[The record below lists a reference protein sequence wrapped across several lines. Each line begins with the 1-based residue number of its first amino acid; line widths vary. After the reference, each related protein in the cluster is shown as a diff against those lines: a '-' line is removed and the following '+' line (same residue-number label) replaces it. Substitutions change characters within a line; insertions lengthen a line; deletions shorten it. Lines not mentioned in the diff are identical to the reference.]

1 MDVEKLLQDYK
12 NDNISLEQAVS
23 SLKKLPYEDIGYCKI
38 DHHRKL
44 RSGYPEVIFGLG
56 KTAEQVKG
64 IVKHMLKSSDDDIFI
79 TKATQEMYNSIKDV
93 EGLNYYEECK
103 IIHIVRNKI
112 SMSEKYVA
120 VISGGTGDI
129 PVCRE
134 AVCTLNA
141 MGISNKEIYDV
152 GVCGVHRLLG
162 CLDVL
167 QGARAIIAAAGMEGA
182 LPTVV
187 AGLTSCPVIAVPTDV
202 GYGASF
208 GGISALLTML
218 NSCANRVSVVNIGNG
233 YGAACVA
240 EAIVRGDT

>member
-1 MDVEKLLQDYK
+1 MDVKKLLQDYK
-12 NDNISLEQAVS
+12 EGKITLEEATAL
-23 SLKKLPYEDIGYCKI
+23 LKKLPYEDIGYCKI
-38 DHHRKL
+38 DHHRQI
-44 RSGYPEVIFGLG
+44 RSGHPEVIFGLG
-56 KTAEQVKG
+56 KTTEQVKG
-64 IVKHMLKSSDDDIFI
+64 IVSHMLESGGENILI
-79 TKATQEMYNSIKDV
+79 TKATKEMYEALSGID
-93 EGLNYYEECK
+93 GLNYYEECS
-103 IIHIVRNKI
+103 IIHIIRKNIPESK
-112 SMSEKYVA
+112 EYVA

-141 MGISNKEIYDV
+141 LGVSNMELYDV
-152 GVCGVHRLLG
+152 GVSGVHRLLSK
-162 CLDVL
+162 LEEL
-167 QGARAIIAAAGMEGA
+167 QGARAIIAVAGMEGA

-218 NSCANRVSVVNIGNG
+218 NSCANRVSVVNINNG

-240 EAIVRGDT
+240 AAIVGENQ